1 MDNFNEASQASKFT
15 TGNDILTTVLAGGL
29 GYVLGKKKQ
38 CATKE
43 QVTPIFQ
50 GYSSFLDNIY
60 STFTQAELISL
71 SSSLVKVNYLRSLNA
86 LDNELKIQKS
96 KRAMSHL
103 RRCAS
108 KSLKTPFA
116 TKLVVLQGTALMGET
131 LLFDEGSFAVKN
143 VKIVSNKPEATF
155 LKRGVTDVLSTIFS
169 NTQDSSQVD
178 LLSSKIIGSHNRFNL
193 SPRSS
198 LFEALAFNNKEV
210 KDFNDL
216 QQAMGLYYAY
226 LFSSLSDRSK
236 RVITNE
242 NFLFNGFITLNYK
255 EDGCGYLTNFH
266 SLFA

>member
-1 MDNFNEASQASKFT
+1 MDKSNQASQASKS
-15 TGNDILTTVLAGGL
+15 DISQSIFSAALAGGL
-29 GYVLGKKKQ
+29 GYVLGKENQ
-38 CATKE
+38 TKSS
-43 QVTPIFQ
+43 VPTTPFFP
-50 GYSSFLDNIY
+50 GYASFLDNVY

-86 LDNELKIQKS
+86 LDNELKVQKS

-116 TKLVVLQGTALMGET
+116 TKIVVLQGTSLMSET
-131 LLFDEGSFAVKN
+131 LLFDGGTFSVKN
-143 VKIVSNKPEATF
+143 VSIVHNKAESVF
-155 LKRGVTDVLSTIFS
+155 MKKGVTDILSTIFS
-169 NTQDSSQVD
+169 NAPDSSKID

-198 LFEALAFNNKEV
+198 LFESLAFNNKEV
-210 KDFNDL
+210 TTFDDL
-216 QQAMGLYYAY
+216 QQAMSLYYAY
-226 LFSSLSDRSK
+226 LFASLSDRSRK
-236 RVITNE
+236 VITNE
-242 NFLFNGFITLNYK
+242 DFLFNGFITLDYK